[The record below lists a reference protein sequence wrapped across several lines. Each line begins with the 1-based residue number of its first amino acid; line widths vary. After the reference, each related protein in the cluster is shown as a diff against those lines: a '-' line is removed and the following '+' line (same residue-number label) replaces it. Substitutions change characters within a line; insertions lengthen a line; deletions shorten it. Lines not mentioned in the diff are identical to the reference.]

1 MPNAAR
7 MLVLPGP
14 PVILPRSPSLKSG
27 EYAMPMRGA
36 KLLYRVG
43 ASVLGMP
50 GSPGTT
56 QPKGAV
62 GNCVDCNPGT
72 MVSILP
78 CVSYQGMLTSQ
89 RKPRFKVK
97 FGFTFQESCTYAP
110 PYCVRESRNCWL

>member
-1 MPNAAR
+1 MPYAAR
-7 MLVLPGP
+7 ILVLPGP
-14 PVILPRSPSLKSG
+14 PKILPATPLLNPG
-27 EYAMPMRGA
+27 EYAMPTRGA

-56 QPKGAV
+56 QPRGAV
-62 GNCVDCNPGT
+62 GNCVDCRPGT

-89 RKPRFKVK
+89 RRPRFNVT
-97 FGFTFQESCTYAP
+97 FGFT
-110 PYCVRESRNCWL
+110 L

>member
-1 MPNAAR
+1 MPYAAR

-14 PVILPRSPSLKSG
+14 PVILFRSPSWKSG
-27 EYAMPMRGA
+27 EYATPARGA

-43 ASVLGMP
+43 ASVLGIP

-56 QPKGAV
+56 QPFGAV
-62 GNCVDCNPGT
+62 GNTVDCRPGT

-89 RKPRFKVK
+89 RRPRLKVK
-97 FGFTFQESCTYAP
+97 LGLT
-110 PYCVRESRNCWL
+110 